1 MAAVTTV
8 IRVATAAMLL
18 RRGLRPRGLRRRA
31 RRLGLGASGL
41 CLGASNLRL
50 SLYLRAG
57 GLRLRTRLGFS
68 LAACLLLR
76 LSAGGLCLRAGVR
89 LGLTARLSLRLTGRL
104 CANPRGGLGGTRL
117 FAGAGQ
123 CLGAG
128 GIGLRTLCLTR
139 LHLRTLRVAGL
150 RLRLLPLDIVLLRQ
164 GDLSL
169 PGSRLA
175 CGTIGL
181 HARHL
186 ARALLIALR
195 PRLLLSLRLLLLTL
209 GGLRLGGGL
218 TLLAE
223 IARPVRLLACRL

>member
-128 GIGLRTLCLTR
+128 GIGLRTLC
-139 LHLRTLRVAGL
+139 VAGL